1 MTEKQYQDLE
11 LMMPLVVEYLRRTF
25 PSGLTEYQ
33 YRKLANQVVY
43 MLSETQ
49 MRYEVTD
56 PTKLAFALADLD
68 QYKARLDD
76 DLERG
81 KDEQPF

>member
-1 MTEKQYQDLE
+1 MTEKQYQDLA

-43 MLSETQ
+43 MLSETHAREQ
-49 MRYEVTD
+49 EKD
-56 PTKLAFALADLD
+56 PIKLTLVLADLD

-76 DLERG
+76 DLENSH
-81 KDEQPF
+81 DTFI